1 MVSSLVGWAQLE
13 PYGGPGGGAMP
24 RLLPGGGG
32 GDDDE
37 PAPVVDAVS
46 MVSLSFH
53 LPLHRFVG
61 AACQRLCAQ
70 PAGLIRELASLSADL
85 AAATFEQIVAGL
97 PTAAATALEDSYAAA
112 AAAAADDD
120 PEVTLLLPDSTVEG
134 IDPMHRWPNDVWN
147 GIGDWRSA
155 EYAGQA
161 VTAAEHPQFAAA
173 LAAGVYGRT
182 AAEEAWA
189 AQAYGSKFLVRSSG
203 AEALLLPPLRLA
215 AAVAAVDSGLW
226 VRNGGCIQEQ
236 ALNYRVDLAAA
247 VPPLP
252 TSTASP
258 SSSAPPRCRPRARS
272 GSLFGA
278 FASLHLL
285 SLAAAPPAAPTA
297 AAARAAAAA
306 IGRRVA

>member
-1 MVSSLVGWAQLE
+1 M
-13 PYGGPGGGAMP
+13 
-24 RLLPGGGG
+24 
-32 GDDDE
+32 
-37 PAPVVDAVS
+37 
-46 MVSLSFH
+46 
-53 LPLHRFVG
+53 
-61 AACQRLCAQ
+61 
-70 PAGLIRELASLSADL
+70 
-85 AAATFEQIVAGL
+85 
-97 PTAAATALEDSYAAA
+97 
-112 AAAAADDD
+112 
-120 PEVTLLLPDSTVEG
+120 
-134 IDPMHRWPNDVWN
+134 WN
-147 GIGDWRSA
+147 GLGDWRSD

-236 ALNYRVDLAAA
+236 ALNYSSISPPLCRHFADLDRLAVQLGAAA
-247 VPPLP
+247 LPP
-252 TSTASP
+252 A
-258 SSSAPPRCRPRARS
+258 RAL

-278 FASLHLL
+278 FGSLHPF
-285 SLAAAPPAAPTA
+285 LAAAPRRCRP
-297 AAARAAAAA
+297 RRRRRRRR

>member
-37 PAPVVDAVS
+37 PAVVVDAVS

-70 PAGLIRELASLSADL
+70 PAGEPILASLSADL

-97 PTAAATALEDSYAAA
+97 PTAAATALEDYSYAAA
-112 AAAAADDD
+112 AAADDDDD

-147 GIGDWRSA
+147 GLGDWRSD

-236 ALNYRVDLAAA
+236 ALNYSSIS
-247 VPPLP
+247 PPL
-252 TSTASP
+252 
-258 SSSAPPRCRPRARS
+258 CRHFADLDRLAVQ
-272 GSLFGA
+272 LGA
-278 FASLHLL
+278 
-285 SLAAAPPAAPTA
+285 A
-297 AAARAAAAA
+297 AAARARARIPLRRLWLSPPAFPRGGVPRRRRPRRRARRRRR